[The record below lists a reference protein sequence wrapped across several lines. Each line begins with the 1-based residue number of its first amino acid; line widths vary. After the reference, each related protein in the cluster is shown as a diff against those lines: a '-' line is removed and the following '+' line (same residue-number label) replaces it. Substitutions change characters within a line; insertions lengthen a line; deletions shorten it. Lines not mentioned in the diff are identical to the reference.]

1 MTVIFDN
8 GFQYFCSFDVYFPE
22 NALCARLGQQ
32 ALKFLNSLNVIIN
45 YDHAAMLD
53 AGSQYSFQ
61 I

>member
-8 GFQYFCSFDVYFPE
+8 GFQYFCSFVVYFPE
-22 NALCARLGQQ
+22 NALCARLGQPD
-32 ALKFLNSLNVIIN
+32 LKFWNSLNVITD
-45 YDHAAMLD
+45 YDHAAMLY